1 MYRLSGFTSISK
13 SGIAFLHNK
22 GSGAIWLSHRHS
34 VTGGFDFSSEMDI
47 HSESMK
53 DQENKD
59 AFDYTLIIRK
69 SSFWRINPLENID
82 VSNVSSNLQSSLLD
96 SYDEFWQDK
105 IVDSDAEEEIFDT
118 SAICKKHDND
128 KASPVEC
135 RRPIGSQDIV
145 SRKEWGGLRQIHED
159 ATSNEVESP
168 KIGSL
173 GSQKG
178 ENASLLEKAEN
189 TC

>member
-1 MYRLSGFTSISK
+1 
-13 SGIAFLHNK
+13 
-22 GSGAIWLSHRHS
+22 
-34 VTGGFDFSSEMDI
+34 MDI
-47 HSESMK
+47 CSEGMK
-53 DQENKD
+53 GEGEDND
-59 AFDYTLIIRK
+59 RFDYTVIIRK
-69 SSFWRINPLENID
+69 SSFWRIKPLENID
-82 VSNVSSNLQSSLLD
+82 LSNVSATLQSSSLD
-96 SYDEFWQDK
+96 SYNEFWQDK

-135 RRPIGSQDIV
+135 RRPIGNQDIV

-178 ENASLLEKAEN
+178 KDASLLEKARKLLASG
-189 TC
+189 TDQAAVLKKLR